1 MQRLLAVTLFFA
13 AACGPGVAPRAS
25 RSLSMAGTDS
35 AAIPPGSNV
44 DDDDDVRCRIEVPTG
59 SRLSRPV
66 CRSQIQR
73 DEDRRNAE
81 YLLHHPQDM
90 ESR

>member
-1 MQRLLAVTLFFA
+1 
-13 AACGPGVAPRAS
+13 
-25 RSLSMAGTDS
+25 MAGTES
-35 AAIPPGSNV
+35 TVIPPGSNV
-44 DDDDDVRCRIEVPTG
+44 DDEDDVRCRIEVPTG

-73 DEDRRNAE
+73 DTDRRNAE
-81 YLLHHPQDM
+81 YMLLHPQDL